1 MTANDLLSKVKD
13 NLIVTFNDDD
23 ELILSFIAAAIQY
36 AESYQHVEEGYYQEH
51 EPSEVTKQGI
61 IMLSSFFYESRD
73 GGTAGY
79 FSNSSAAAEQTFKT
93 VHTLFR
99 LDRNWK
105 V

>member
-36 AESYQHVEEGYYQEH
+36 AESYQHVDEGYYQEN

-61 IMLSSFFYESRD
+61 IMLASFFYESRWW
-73 GGTAGY
+73 Y
-79 FSNSSAAAEQTFKT
+79 CWIFF
-93 VHTLFR
+93 
-99 LDRNWK
+99 
-105 V
+105 